1 LLSGLLTQ
9 VVLLS
14 SSSDFAVENVEIIS
28 VVIKNRIFRCV
39 FIFFNPFEFAM
50 HLISKVLLYINKI
63 LKSSEEN
70 DLEEIDTE
78 RNGDKI
84 LELLKYNGLKSGGN

>member
-1 LLSGLLTQ
+1 
-9 VVLLS
+9 
-14 SSSDFAVENVEIIS
+14 
-28 VVIKNRIFRCV
+28 
-39 FIFFNPFEFAM
+39 
-50 HLISKVLLYINKI
+50 LYINKI